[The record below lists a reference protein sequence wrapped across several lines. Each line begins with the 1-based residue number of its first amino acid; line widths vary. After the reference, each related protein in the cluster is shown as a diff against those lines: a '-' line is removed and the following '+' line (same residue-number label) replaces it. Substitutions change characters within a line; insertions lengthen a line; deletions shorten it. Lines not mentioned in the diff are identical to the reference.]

1 VDLELIFGDSQEG
14 DIDKMISDAEIYEDD
29 QGMEGI
35 PEDEPRPVEL
45 RAGLNFTKEEK
56 SRLKVDY
63 DRARQNNIQ
72 KRKQKRVRGLL
83 TALNSLSADLFAAL
97 SVAERQIAVL
107 QDLHSVFFTSCGTK
121 SKDYE
126 KGYPL
131 RRNPFH
137 KNIVT
142 IPTLSENPE
151 QIWPNTLDTINEVV
165 QERKSFIKN
174 VKELVENMDIRRKIV
189 WLQHLNL

>member
-1 VDLELIFGDSQEG
+1 
-14 DIDKMISDAEIYEDD
+14 MISDAEIYEDD
-29 QGMEGI
+29 QGMERI

-56 SRLKVDY
+56 SRLKGDY
-63 DRARQNNIQ
+63 DRARQNNIR
-72 KRKQKRVRGLL
+72 KRKQKRVRDLL
-83 TALNSLSADLFAAL
+83 TVLNGLSANLFAAL

-107 QDLHSVFFTSCGTK
+107 QDLHSIFFTSYRTK

-137 KNIVT
+137 KNVVT
-142 IPTLSENPE
+142 IPILSENPE
-151 QIWPNTLDTINEVV
+151 QMWPNTLETINEVV
-165 QERKSFIKN
+165 RERESFIKN
-174 VKELVENMDIRRKIV
+174 IKELVENMDIRRKIV
-189 WLQHLNL
+189 LL